1 MSAANYHANIRSG
14 IRQRLQTLPGLIAVA
29 WEGRTY
35 QPVKGTPFLTEQ
47 FRPISSAVRATG
59 VGGTI
64 AHTMTANFTLHYPAG
79 KGTAEIDALAGSLL
93 QHFRPGTSVSYNA
106 ASAVVQQAER
116 MALITEP
123 DWINCPVI
131 ITLIG
136 HTSN

>member
-59 VGGTI
+59 VGLPYAVTVSVFG
-64 AHTMTANFTLHYPAG
+64 
-79 KGTAEIDALAGSLL
+79 GTAEPIALWFKTSGFERGFYYYLTGVIAVSLL
-93 QHFRPGTSVSYNA
+93 VYVSMRDTRRH
-106 ASAVVQQAER
+106 SAMARQA
-116 MALITEP
+116 
-123 DWINCPVI
+123 
-131 ITLIG
+131 
-136 HTSN
+136 